1 MYSEW
6 YRSFCGPQL
15 HSYVFSLE
23 EAGILSSGLCNLND
37 SVNVTPPVLRES
49 KNPLCSVTCLWD
61 LPASFVFHCIA
72 MFVFQV
78 CLCSCFQVLSVN
90 ISKQSIIQTHLW
102 WALTQVFSGA
112 PGTEILNKKQSG
124 MKKIHFS
131 LTSIFFFKGIRFVPV
146 CRKDTKHVKTT
157 CNDVGTPITASTSS
171 SSFSNADSSNV
182 PDLTVSLSSRFSSL
196 HCISFV
202 NFHSCLFCFAHHQ
215 HLEVSQ
221 MI

>member
-23 EAGILSSGLCNLND
+23 EAGILSSRLCNLND

-49 KNPLCSVTCLWD
+49 KNPLCSVFVGSSCQFRVSLYSDVCVSSTFVFLLSDPFSEHFKAVSNTDTSMMGTDTSLQWCSWNWD
-61 LPASFVFHCIA
+61 LKQKNNQGWRRFI
-72 MFVFQV
+72 
-78 CLCSCFQVLSVN
+78 SV
-90 ISKQSIIQTHLW
+90 SQ
-102 WALTQVFSGA
+102 A
-112 PGTEILNKKQSG
+112 
-124 MKKIHFS
+124 
-131 LTSIFFFKGIRFVPV
+131 FFLKGIRFVPV
-146 CRKDTKHVKTT
+146 CRKDTKHVKIT

-196 HCISFV
+196 HCISLV
-202 NFHSCLFCFAHHQ
+202 NFHLCLFCFAHHQ

>member
-112 PGTEILNKKQSG
+112 PGAEILNRKQSG

-131 LTSIFFFKGIRFVPV
+131 LTSSFFLKESGLFQFAE
-146 CRKDTKHVKTT
+146 KTP
-157 CNDVGTPITASTSS
+157 NMLKLLVMMWA
-171 SSFSNADSSNV
+171 
-182 PDLTVSLSSRFSSL
+182 LLSLPRL
-196 HCISFV
+196 HLHPFQMQI
-202 NFHSCLFCFAHHQ
+202 HQ
-215 HLEVSQ
+215 MFL
-221 MI
+221 I

>member
-49 KNPLCSVTCLWD
+49 KNPLCSVTCL
-61 LPASFVFHCIA
+61 
-72 MFVFQV
+72 
-78 CLCSCFQVLSVN
+78 CSCFQVLSVN

-112 PGTEILNKKQSG
+112 PGAEILNKKQSG
-124 MKKIHFS
+124 MKEIHFS
-131 LTSIFFFKGIRFVPV
+131 LTSSFLKESGLFQFAE
-146 CRKDTKHVKTT
+146 KTP
-157 CNDVGTPITASTSS
+157 NMLKLLVMMWA
-171 SSFSNADSSNV
+171 
-182 PDLTVSLSSRFSSL
+182 LLSLPRL
-196 HCISFV
+196 HLHPFQMQI
-202 NFHSCLFCFAHHQ
+202 HQ
-215 HLEVSQ
+215 MFL
-221 MI
+221 I